1 MISSGSLDVVQ
12 RREVLGGSEGAAAQ
26 VEVGKASR
34 VVEPVQLASAG
45 PAQVESAGSGERAG
59 DWGMSDGLS
68 AAMGLGDLGGGLATT
83 GGAVSG
89 GAVQRRRADGD
100 EWAAMGAMQLAGG
113 AGEAVQ
119 RQETPAGQ
127 VASAHTFTVPTV
139 TDLSRIPDPVNRNQA
154 INTSYHA
161 IDRAMTGYLGDPLV
175 SNWFTYG
182 QHASREAG
190 TQIRNLQGG
199 LQTLADAERIL
210 RSLTFLGLPWTVV
223 GEARTAI
230 RAITNVV
237 DLLGQEGLIAQAMQ
251 LALMRAGIGNTELQ
265 ALVIESQVAL
275 ASPLLLLPFIGHLA
289 SVVARLIVAIPA
301 IIQSVQRV
309 AENMQKGNRQIY
321 ENVAPAARA
330 FLQAAQGAPN
340 GVPATMA
347 FGGDTNGFLSAA
359 FAEYGEIRK
368 LGDEARA
375 APGTPAAAQKLA
387 ARQQKAE
394 HANLLV
400 GMQEQLVILQ
410 PIFNTMM
417 DELRAMSGTMVL
429 HDPNGVHP
437 LANNWGDFYTRM
449 GIDASRAPADPRS
462 ITPGTMPPLLPAAQR
477 NGTISSYFGDNV
489 TNEKIHEAPPSIA
502 PMVQPKENGE
512 GATTGDVHAAA
523 AHGTSGT
530 ATQLPYLAEI
540 QRSFGRHDVSNI
552 RAYIDASAAQGAKA
566 MGARA
571 YATGD
576 RIAFAGPPDLH
587 TAAHEAAHVVQQR
600 SGVQLQGGVGRV
612 GDSYE
617 QNADAVADLV
627 VAGKSAEL
635 LLGPAPGDEQAKASG
650 GKAGASASSGGAG
663 DGGAAA
669 GEAPSGAPASEGAL
683 ASGASAAATT

>member
-1 MISSGSLDVVQ
+1 MISSGNLDVVQ
-12 RREVLGGSEGAAAQ
+12 RREALGGSESAAP
-26 VEVGKASR
+26 EVGKASR
-34 VVEPVQLASAG
+34 SAEAVQMASAG
-45 PAQVESAGSGERAG
+45 MGIESAGGGERAG

-68 AAMGLGDLGGGLATT
+68 AAMGLGGM
-83 GGAVSG
+83 GGATS
-89 GAVQRRRADGD
+89 AVQRKQADSAD
-100 EWAAMGAMQLAGG
+100 WAAIGAVQLAGG
-113 AGEAVQ
+113 SGDGVQ

-127 VASAHTFTVPTV
+127 VASAHTFTVPAV

-199 LQTLADAERIL
+199 LQTLNDSLRIL
-210 RSLTFLGLPWTVV
+210 SSLTFLGLPWTVIND
-223 GEARTAI
+223 ARTGL
-230 RAITNVV
+230 RAITNII
-237 DLLGQEGLIAQAMQ
+237 DLLGQEGLIAQATQ
-251 LALMRAGIGNTELQ
+251 LAMMRAGISRSEIDGLLRDAPM
-265 ALVIESQVAL
+265 ALL
-275 ASPLLLLPFIGHLA
+275 SPFYMVPFIGRLTA
-289 SVVARLIVAIPA
+289 MVARLIVAIPA
-301 IIQSVQRV
+301 IIQSVERV
-309 AENMQKGNRQIY
+309 YQNMMTGNRQIY

-330 FLQAAQGAPN
+330 FLLAAQGAPN
-340 GVPATMA
+340 GVPGAMA
-347 FGGDTNGFLSAA
+347 FGGDTNGFLAAA
-359 FAEYGEIRK
+359 FAEYGEVRQ
-368 LGDEARA
+368 LGDQARA
-375 APGTPAAAQKLA
+375 APGTPAAANKLA
-387 ARQQKAE
+387 TRQQKAE

-449 GIDASRAPADPRS
+449 GIDASRAPADPRT
-462 ITPGTMPPLLPAAQR
+462 ITPGTMPPLLPRNQR
-477 NGTISSYFGDNV
+477 DGTISSYFGDNV

-502 PMVQPKENGE
+502 PMQQKATGE
-512 GATTGDVHAAA
+512 GAETSDVHAAA

-530 ATQLPYLAEI
+530 PQQLPYLAEI
-540 QRSFGRHDVSNI
+540 QRAFGRHDVTNI

-576 RIAFAGPPDLH
+576 KIAFAGPPDLH

-600 SGVQLQGGVGRV
+600 AGVQLQGGVGQV

-627 VAGKSAEL
+627 VAGKSAEA
-635 LLGPAPGDEQAKASG
+635 LLGPAPGEEPAKQGAGGGKAEASAGPAAEGGGGGGAAGGASG
-650 GKAGASASSGGAG
+650 GA
-663 DGGAAA
+663 
-669 GEAPSGAPASEGAL
+669 ASEGA
-683 ASGASAAATT
+683 ASAAPAGGESATASAPAPAAA